1 MITVGAYTSKN
12 QWTDSQGANH
22 QIPSFS
28 SIGDIAPFSSLGP
41 TADGRIK
48 PDITAPGNILIS
60 SVNSFDPENQPGG
73 YSYDRV
79 VSNVGSNNWPY
90 GAMEGTS
97 MATPMV
103 TGIIALLL
111 DINPNLSF
119 NDIKQLIQS
128 TAITDNFTGS
138 VPNNTWGYG
147 KIDALGAAQ
156 STTPTSINQYT
167 SNNIFI
173 YPNPANEFVNI
184 YIPEYISSEKIIL
197 FDNLGREVMS
207 SNYSGKLN
215 LNTSSLSQGIYFL
228 EVNDNKKIYRE
239 KLIIN

>member
-1 MITVGAYTSKN
+1 MF
-12 QWTDSQGANH
+12 H
-22 QIPSFS
+22 
-28 SIGDIAPFSSLGP
+28 
-41 TADGRIK
+41 
-48 PDITAPGNILIS
+48 
-60 SVNSFDPENQPGG
+60 
-73 YSYDRV
+73 
-79 VSNVGSNNWPY
+79 
-90 GAMEGTS
+90 
-97 MATPMV
+97 
-103 TGIIALLL
+103 
-111 DINPNLSF
+111 
-119 NDIKQLIQS
+119 
-128 TAITDNFTGS
+128 
-138 VPNNTWGYG
+138 
-147 KIDALGAAQ
+147 AQ